1 MGYETDQL
9 PLKYRKKTGK
19 VNLLSIY
26 RKERK
31 HYFTNAPENLQNK
44 IGKVEKPG
52 AFQEMTEKL
61 RRFLEGIG
69 SDDAAGRGIF

>member
-9 PLKYRKKTGK
+9 PLKYRKKREGQPI
-19 VNLLSIY
+19 VNIQ
-26 RKERK
+26 KERK

-52 AFQEMTEKL
+52 VFQEMTEKL